1 MRQERA
7 RSPAARTIFAGRE
20 HIENP
25 TSAAA
30 LPSARGVR
38 RDVVKAPAAL
48 EAACN
53 GTFAHARVDVRFRDR
68 NTLDLI
74 RNIRGRQSKLRIVVI
89 ADHDSFA
96 TVIMALRAGA
106 DDYLSIPACERDL
119 VDALLGCGRPLPP
132 ISETPLGAER
142 VRWEHIQRIPTP
154 CGHKVSDAARCLRI
168 HRRTLQRLLS
178 KRAPYPRGSL
188 KP

>member
-1 MRQERA
+1 M
-7 RSPAARTIFAGRE
+7 P
-20 HIENP
+20 
-25 TSAAA
+25 
-30 LPSARGVR
+30 V
-38 RDVVKAPAAL
+38 
-48 EAACN
+48 
-53 GTFAHARVDVRFRDR
+53 VDVRFRDR

-74 RNIRGRQSKLRIVVI
+74 RKIRGRQSKLRIIVI
-89 ADHDSFA
+89 TDHDSFA

-119 VDALLGCGRPLPP
+119 VGALLGCGRPLPP